1 MKELK
6 KGVAMGK
13 WQEVTYLGRKDWDKG
28 LATFDFDLA
37 ETGFLA
43 GQFIQVGIEN
53 DEGKMIPRAYSIGS
67 APNSPLELYI
77 VLVDEGKLTPKLFN
91 LKPGDKVSMAKK
103 FAGHFHLDRVGPA
116 KNLWLAGTGTGLAPY
131 ISMVR
136 EGKCWDMYE
145 KVIIYHG
152 VRNAAQLA
160 YADELLA
167 LEKERPDQFFYLPT
181 VSGENVENTF
191 HGRITTTWEEA
202 IAKVGGP
209 IEPEGTRFMLC
220 GNRAMINDMVS
231 QLGDLGLH
239 RALRATSG
247 QIHSEVYF

>member
-1 MKELK
+1 
-6 KGVAMGK
+6 MGK

-28 LATFDFDLA
+28 LATFGFDLA
-37 ETGFLA
+37 DTDFLA
-43 GQFIQVGIEN
+43 GQFIQVGMEN

-77 VLVDEGKLTPKLFN
+77 VLVDEGKLTPKLFD

-103 FAGHFHLDRVGPA
+103 FAGHFHLDKVGPA

-152 VRNAAQLA
+152 VRTGSQLA
-160 YADELLA
+160 YADELRA
-167 LEKERPDQFFYLPT
+167 LEKERPGQFFYLPT
-181 VSGENVENTF
+181 VSREAVANTLS
-191 HGRITTTWEEA
+191 GRITTVLEEA
-202 IAKVGGP
+202 FDRVGEP

-220 GNRAMINDMVS
+220 GGRAMLGDMVHL
-231 QLGDLGLH
+231 LGKYGLT
-239 RALRATSG
+239 RALRSTPG

>member
-1 MKELK
+1 
-6 KGVAMGK
+6 MGK
-13 WQEVTYLGRKDWDKG
+13 WQEVTYLGRKDWDEG

-37 ETGFLA
+37 NTDFLA
-43 GQFIQVGIEN
+43 GQFIQVGMEN

-77 VLVDEGKLTPKLFN
+77 VLVDEGKLTPKLFD

-103 FAGHFHLDRVGPA
+103 FAGHFHLDKVGPA

-152 VRNAAQLA
+152 VRTGSQLA

-167 LEKERPDQFFYLPT
+167 LEKERPGQFFYLPT
-181 VSGENVENTF
+181 VSREAVANTLS
-191 HGRITTTWEEA
+191 GRITTALEEA
-202 IAKVGGP
+202 FDRVGEP

-220 GNRAMINDMVS
+220 GGRAMLGDMVHL
-231 QLGDLGLH
+231 LGKYGLT
-239 RALRATSG
+239 RALRSSPG
-247 QIHSEVYF
+247 QIYSEVYF

>member
-1 MKELK
+1 
-6 KGVAMGK
+6 MGK
-13 WQEVTYLGRKDWDKG
+13 WQEVTYLGRQDWDEG

-37 ETGFLA
+37 DTGFLA
-43 GQFIQVGIEN
+43 GQFIQVGLEN

-67 APNSPLELYI
+67 APNSALELYI
-77 VLVDEGKLTPKLFN
+77 VLVEEGKLTPKLFD

-103 FAGHFHLDRVGPA
+103 FVGHFHLDKVGPA

-136 EGKCWDMYE
+136 DGKCWDMYE

-152 VRNAAQLA
+152 VRTGSQLA
-160 YADELLA
+160 YADELRA
-167 LEKERPDQFFYLPT
+167 LEEQRPGQFFYLPT
-181 VSGENVENTF
+181 VSREEVANTLQ
-191 HGRITTTWEEA
+191 GRITTTWEEA
-202 IAKVGGP
+202 MAKVGAP

-220 GNRAMINDMVS
+220 GNRAMLDDMVR
-231 QLGDLGLH
+231 QLGELGLT
-239 RALRATSG
+239 RALRSKPG